1 MECLDRRKTKE
12 LFMNLEKEL
21 VGLIVIMAIQ
31 RNNQIIDLDLSYQIP
46 YLCCIFVI

>member
-1 MECLDRRKTKE
+1 
-12 LFMNLEKEL
+12 MNLEKEF